1 MFNRP
6 KREESDA
13 IQRGLDA
20 FLARGGEIRV
30 YPPGA
35 SAELPVGAIV
45 TLAKD
50 IHDAVEAAKQI
61 KEKRRR
67 GSKSRRVRGDD

>member
-13 IQRGLDA
+13 IQAALDA
-20 FLARGGEIRV
+20 FLARGGAIRV

-35 SAELPVGAIV
+35 SANLPVGVIV

-50 IHDAVEAAKQI
+50 IHDAAEAAKQI
-61 KEKRRR
+61 KAKRAR
-67 GSKSRRVRGDD
+67 GARSRWGKG